1 MVVPAAVRAALVAH
15 ANAELPNEA
24 CGLVLFED
32 DTAVEYVPGTN
43 VSASPYHFELQID
56 PVTWADLND
65 RDLVQAV
72 FHSHISSPPRPSRT
86 DVQNIGLWAGQP
98 YLIYTVRTNELAAW
112 RIVDGEIEPSAAHS
126 PPAEPGRQRLSRL
139 AAGRGTG
146 LAPQRTATT

>member
-1 MVVPAAVRAALVAH
+1 MVVPAAVRAELVAH

-24 CGLVLFED
+24 CGLILFED
-32 DTAVEYVPGTN
+32 DTAVEYVRGTN

-65 RDLVQAV
+65 RDVVQAV

-112 RIVDGEIEPSAAHS
+112 RNCAV
-126 PPAEPGRQRLSRL
+126 LSWSRMSRRTDD
-139 AAGRGTG
+139 APDTG
-146 LAPQRTATT
+146 DSRRSGSKRR

>member
-1 MVVPAAVRAALVAH
+1 VVIPASVRAELVAH

-24 CGLVLFED
+24 CGLILFED
-32 DTAVEYVPGTN
+32 DTAVEYVRGTN
-43 VSASPYHFELQID
+43 GSASPYHFELQID

-112 RIVDGEIEPSAAHS
+112 RIVEGEILPVPLTS
-126 PPAEPGRQRLSRL
+126 
-139 AAGRGTG
+139 TG
-146 LAPQRTATT
+146 

>member
-1 MVVPAAVRAALVAH
+1 MLQGEGVPLKVTASVRAALVAH

-32 DTAVEYVPGTN
+32 GIAVEYVHGRNASP
-43 VSASPYHFELQID
+43 SPYHFELEID

-65 RDLVQAV
+65 RDGVQAV

-98 YLIYTVRTNELAAW
+98 YLIYTVRTDELAAW
-112 RIVDGEIEPSAAHS
+112 RIVDGAIEAVP
-126 PPAEPGRQRLSRL
+126 LSS
-139 AAGRGTG
+139 G
-146 LAPQRTATT
+146 